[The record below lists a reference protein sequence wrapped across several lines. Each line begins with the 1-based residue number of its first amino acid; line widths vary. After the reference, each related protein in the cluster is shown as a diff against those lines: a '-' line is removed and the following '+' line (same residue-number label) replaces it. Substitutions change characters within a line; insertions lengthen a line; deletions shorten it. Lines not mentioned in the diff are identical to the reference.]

1 MVLLGLLAVEQAYVY
16 MHVLFH
22 RVGLKNIYLLPG
34 NTSIVFDKE
43 KLLTDSLLSFKMYL
57 TPMSQDRIFI
67 DWLDVV
73 GVVHIDCVYLRDA
86 NDSFFCLTEIRFS
99 IASLM
104 FIVKV
109 IPHLVHEVLVLGK
122 VVQMVKMELIC
133 NIIRYSC
140 SWF

>member
-1 MVLLGLLAVEQAYVY
+1 M
-16 MHVLFH
+16 
-22 RVGLKNIYLLPG
+22 GLKDIYLLPG
-34 NTSIVFDKE
+34 NTSIVLDKE
-43 KLLTDSLLSFKMYL
+43 KIFTDSLLSFKMYL

-122 VVQMVKMELIC
+122 VVQ
-133 NIIRYSC
+133 NG
-140 SWF
+140 

>member
-1 MVLLGLLAVEQAYVY
+1 MVRLGLLAVEQTYVY

-22 RVGLKNIYLLPG
+22 HVGLKNIYLLPG
-34 NTSIVFDKE
+34 NTSIVLDKE
-43 KLLTDSLLSFKMYL
+43 KIFTDSLLSFKMYL